1 MNNLRN
7 IKTYEG
13 FLDFFKTRKSDI
25 DKKKVYDAVSL
36 NQIRDCLYDITDE
49 DRIKN
54 SINYDFERTARRK
67 IGFVKD
73 DICFGKK
80 RGLSNNIDHEEFM
93 DDMLGVYDNEFNFE
107 IWRNII
113 LFRISY
119 DPNQISDDD
128 VSEILKNCKSNLESF
143 DCEVSYFLGFD
154 SLSKDDYTLSD
165 ISYLKKYKKYCGQE
179 YENFDQMVKGIYETP
194 HSKSKR
200 NITIK
205 IKVLGEIKK

>member
-1 MNNLRN
+1 MEKWSKNRMNNLRN

-13 FLDFFKTRKSDI
+13 FLDFFKTRKSAL
-25 DKKKVYDAVSL
+25 DKKKVYDTVSL
-36 NQIRDCLYDITDE
+36 SQIRDCLYDITDE

-54 SINYDFERTARRK
+54 SIDYDLN

-93 DDMLGVYDNEFNFE
+93 DDMLGAYDNEFNFE

-143 DCEVSYFLGFD
+143 DCEMSYFLGFD

-165 ISYLKKYKKYCGQE
+165 ISYLKKYCGQE
-179 YENFDQMVKGIYETP
+179 YENFDQMIKGIYKTP